1 MYISRLSLSVG
12 ILSGLLQY
20 FQKKKAIFV
29 QKLGA
34 EKNGQNPFPAI
45 LWFKKKRSSMA
56 IKPERRGGGKAL
68 MAWPLRQDLFLL
80 SGFP

>member
-45 LWFKKKRSSMA
+45 LWFKKK
-56 IKPERRGGGKAL
+56 KKFYGH
-68 MAWPLRQDLFLL
+68 
-80 SGFP
+80 